1 MKIKFLTRFCKKFSE
16 NLTLLR
22 ENLYNCIF
30 EIRNGTNESK
40 FQTKQTQTKYERVK
54 MEFFIL
60 GIVAG
65 AALGVLYTKRDEV
78 KKAFGSPEFKGKV
91 DETKRASKR
100 VLDEA
105 KDKVESFLASEAP
118 KRRGRKPGVKA
129 KATTTATKTDKV
141 AKASKATAE
150 KVGRKAKASTGETA
164 TGTSTGRK
172 TRAKKVASEATK
184 ATKTRKPRAKKADTT
199 TKVATPRKPR
209 KPRTPKVADTAAVAP
224 STNTAQQ

>member
-1 MKIKFLTRFCKKFSE
+1 M
-16 NLTLLR
+16 TLLR

-30 EIRNGTNESK
+30 EIQNGTKVSK

-91 DETKRASKR
+91 NETKRASKR

-150 KVGRKAKASTGETA
+150 KGAKKVGRKAKASTGETA
-164 TGTSTGRK
+164 TDAGRK
-172 TRAKKVASEATK
+172 TRAKKVAGEATK
-184 ATKTRKPRAKKADTT
+184 ATKTRKPRAKKADTA

>member
-1 MKIKFLTRFCKKFSE
+1 M
-16 NLTLLR
+16 
-22 ENLYNCIF
+22 
-30 EIRNGTNESK
+30 SK

-105 KDKVESFLASEAP
+105 KDKVESFLASETP

-141 AKASKATAE
+141 AKTKASKATVE
-150 KVGRKAKASTGETA
+150 KSTKKVGRKAKASAGETA

-172 TRAKKVASEATK
+172 TRAKKVAGEATK
-184 ATKTRKPRAKKADTT
+184 ATKTRKPRAKKADTA

-209 KPRTPKVADTAAVAP
+209 KPRTPKVADTAAVAS

>member
-1 MKIKFLTRFCKKFSE
+1 M
-16 NLTLLR
+16 
-22 ENLYNCIF
+22 
-30 EIRNGTNESK
+30 SK

-91 DETKRASKR
+91 NETKRASKR

-105 KDKVESFLASEAP
+105 KDKVESFLASETP

-141 AKASKATAE
+141 AKASKAIAE
-150 KVGRKAKASTGETA
+150 KGAKKVGRKAKASTGET
-164 TGTSTGRK
+164 TTGRK
-172 TRAKKVASEATK
+172 TRAKKVAGEATK
-184 ATKTRKPRAKKADTT
+184 ATKTRKPRAKKADTA

-209 KPRTPKVADTAAVAP
+209 KPRTPKVADTVAVAP
-224 STNTAQQ
+224 STDTAQQ

>member
-1 MKIKFLTRFCKKFSE
+1 M
-16 NLTLLR
+16 TLLR

-30 EIRNGTNESK
+30 EMQNGTNESK

-78 KKAFGSPEFKGKV
+78 KKAFGSSEFKGKV

-105 KDKVESFLASEAP
+105 KDKVESFLVSEAP

-141 AKASKATAE
+141 AKASKAIAE
-150 KVGRKAKASTGETA
+150 KGAKKVGRKAKASTGETA
-164 TGTSTGRK
+164 TGRK
-172 TRAKKVASEATK
+172 TRAKKVAGEATK
-184 ATKTRKPRAKKADTT
+184 ATKTRKPRAKKADTA

-224 STNTAQQ
+224 STDTAQQ

>member
-1 MKIKFLTRFCKKFSE
+1 M
-16 NLTLLR
+16 TLLR

-30 EIRNGTNESK
+30 EIQNGTKGSK

-141 AKASKATAE
+141 AKT
-150 KVGRKAKASTGETA
+150 KAS
-164 TGTSTGRK
+164 
-172 TRAKKVASEATK
+172 
-184 ATKTRKPRAKKADTT
+184 KTRKSRAKKADTA

>member
-1 MKIKFLTRFCKKFSE
+1 
-16 NLTLLR
+16 
-22 ENLYNCIF
+22 
-30 EIRNGTNESK
+30 
-40 FQTKQTQTKYERVK
+40 
-54 MEFFIL
+54 MELFIL

-105 KDKVESFLASEAP
+105 KSFLASEAP

-141 AKASKATAE
+141 AKSSKTTAE
-150 KVGRKAKASTGETA
+150 KGAKKVGRKAKASTNETA
-164 TGTSTGRK
+164 TDTSTGRK
-172 TRAKKVASEATK
+172 TRAKKTAGETTK
-184 ATKTRKPRAKKADTT
+184 ASKTRKPRAKKADTA
-199 TKVATPRKPR
+199 TKVATTRKPR
-209 KPRTPKVADTAAVAP
+209 KPRTPKVADTAAVAT
-224 STNTAQQ
+224 STDTAQQ

>member
-1 MKIKFLTRFCKKFSE
+1 M
-16 NLTLLR
+16 TLLR

-30 EIRNGTNESK
+30 EIQNDTNESK

-91 DETKRASKR
+91 NETKRASKR

-150 KVGRKAKASTGETA
+150 KGAKKVGRKAKASTGETA
-164 TGTSTGRK
+164 TDAGRK
-172 TRAKKVASEATK
+172 TRAKKVAGEATK
-184 ATKTRKPRAKKADTT
+184 ATKTRKPRAKKADTA

-224 STNTAQQ
+224 STDTAQQ

>member
-1 MKIKFLTRFCKKFSE
+1 M
-16 NLTLLR
+16 TLLR

-30 EIRNGTNESK
+30 EIQNGTNESK

-65 AALGVLYTKRDEV
+65 AALGVLYTKRDEI

-105 KDKVESFLASEAP
+105 KDKVESFLVSEAP

-141 AKASKATAE
+141 AKASKAIAE
-150 KVGRKAKASTGETA
+150 KGAKKVGRKAKASTGET
-164 TGTSTGRK
+164 TTGRK
-172 TRAKKVASEATK
+172 TRAKKVAGEATK
-184 ATKTRKPRAKKADTT
+184 ATKTRKPRAKKADTA

-209 KPRTPKVADTAAVAP
+209 KPRTPKVADTAAVTP
-224 STNTAQQ
+224 STDTAQQ

>member
-1 MKIKFLTRFCKKFSE
+1 MQ
-16 NLTLLR
+16 
-22 ENLYNCIF
+22 
-30 EIRNGTNESK
+30 NGTNESK

-78 KKAFGSPEFKGKV
+78 KKAFGSSEFKGKV

-105 KDKVESFLASEAP
+105 KDKVESFLVSEAP

-129 KATTTATKTDKV
+129 KATTTATKT
-141 AKASKATAE
+141 
-150 KVGRKAKASTGETA
+150 
-164 TGTSTGRK
+164 
-172 TRAKKVASEATK
+172 
-184 ATKTRKPRAKKADTT
+184 RKPRAKKADTA

-224 STNTAQQ
+224 STDTAQQ

>member
-1 MKIKFLTRFCKKFSE
+1 M
-16 NLTLLR
+16 LR

-30 EIRNGTNESK
+30 EIQNGTNESK
-40 FQTKQTQTKYERVK
+40 FQTKYERVK

-65 AALGVLYTKRDEV
+65 AALGVLYTKRDEI

-150 KVGRKAKASTGETA
+150 KGAKKVGRKAKASTGETA
-164 TGTSTGRK
+164 TDTSTGRK
-172 TRAKKVASEATK
+172 TRAKKAAGETTK
-184 ATKTRKPRAKKADTT
+184 ATKTRKPRAKKADTA

-224 STNTAQQ
+224 STDTAQQ

>member
-1 MKIKFLTRFCKKFSE
+1 M
-16 NLTLLR
+16 LR

-30 EIRNGTNESK
+30 EIQNGTKVSK

-91 DETKRASKR
+91 NETKRASKR

-150 KVGRKAKASTGETA
+150 KGAKKVGRKAKASTGETA
-164 TGTSTGRK
+164 TDAGRK
-172 TRAKKVASEATK
+172 TRAKKVAGEATK
-184 ATKTRKPRAKKADTT
+184 ATKTRKPRAKKADTA

>member
-1 MKIKFLTRFCKKFSE
+1 M
-16 NLTLLR
+16 LR

-30 EIRNGTNESK
+30 EIQNGTNESK

-91 DETKRASKR
+91 NETKRASKR

-141 AKASKATAE
+141 AKASKAIAE
-150 KVGRKAKASTGETA
+150 KGAKKVGRKAKASTGETA
-164 TGTSTGRK
+164 TGRK
-172 TRAKKVASEATK
+172 TRAKKVAGEATK
-184 ATKTRKPRAKKADTT
+184 ATKTRKPRAKKADTA

-224 STNTAQQ
+224 STDTAQQ

>member
-1 MKIKFLTRFCKKFSE
+1 
-16 NLTLLR
+16 
-22 ENLYNCIF
+22 
-30 EIRNGTNESK
+30 
-40 FQTKQTQTKYERVK
+40 

-150 KVGRKAKASTGETA
+150 KGAKKVGRKAKASAGETA
-164 TGTSTGRK
+164 TGRK
-172 TRAKKVASEATK
+172 TRAKKVVGETTK
-184 ATKTRKPRAKKADTT
+184 ATKTRKPRAKKADTA
-199 TKVATPRKPR
+199 TKVATPRKQR

-224 STNTAQQ
+224 STDTAQQ

>member
-1 MKIKFLTRFCKKFSE
+1 M
-16 NLTLLR
+16 LR

-30 EIRNGTNESK
+30 EIQNGTKVSK

-91 DETKRASKR
+91 NETKRASKR

-129 KATTTATKTDKV
+129 KATTTATKTDKA
-141 AKASKATAE
+141 AKASKAIAE
-150 KVGRKAKASTGETA
+150 KGAKKVGRKAKASTGETA
-164 TGTSTGRK
+164 TDAGRK
-172 TRAKKVASEATK
+172 TRAKKVAGEATK
-184 ATKTRKPRAKKADTT
+184 ATKTRKPRAKKADTA

-209 KPRTPKVADTAAVAP
+209 KPRAPKVADTAAVAP
-224 STNTAQQ
+224 STDTAQQ

>member
-1 MKIKFLTRFCKKFSE
+1 M
-16 NLTLLR
+16 TLLR
-22 ENLYNCIF
+22 ENLYNYIF
-30 EIRNGTNESK
+30 EIQNGTKVSK

-91 DETKRASKR
+91 NETKRASKR

-141 AKASKATAE
+141 AKTKASKATAE
-150 KVGRKAKASTGETA
+150 KGAKKVGRKAKASTGETA

-172 TRAKKVASEATK
+172 TRAKKVAGETTK
-184 ATKTRKPRAKKADTT
+184 ATKTRKPRAKKADTA

-224 STNTAQQ
+224 STDTAQQ

>member
-1 MKIKFLTRFCKKFSE
+1 M
-16 NLTLLR
+16 TLLR

-30 EIRNGTNESK
+30 EMQNGTNESK

-65 AALGVLYTKRDEV
+65 AALGVLYTKRGGV

-91 DETKRASKR
+91 NETKRASKR

-141 AKASKATAE
+141 AKASKAIAE
-150 KVGRKAKASTGETA
+150 KGAKKVGRKAKASAGETA
-164 TGTSTGRK
+164 TGRK
-172 TRAKKVASEATK
+172 TRAKKVAGEATK
-184 ATKTRKPRAKKADTT
+184 ATKTRKPRTKKADTA

-209 KPRTPKVADTAAVAP
+209 KPRTPKVADTAAVAT
-224 STNTAQQ
+224 STDTAQQ

>member
-1 MKIKFLTRFCKKFSE
+1 M
-16 NLTLLR
+16 TLLR
-22 ENLYNCIF
+22 ENLYNCFF
-30 EIRNGTNESK
+30 EIQNGTKVSK

-91 DETKRASKR
+91 NETKRASKR

-105 KDKVESFLASEAP
+105 KDKVESFLASETP

-141 AKASKATAE
+141 AKASKAIAE
-150 KVGRKAKASTGETA
+150 KGAKKVGRKAKASTGET
-164 TGTSTGRK
+164 TTGRK
-172 TRAKKVASEATK
+172 TRAKKVAGEATK
-184 ATKTRKPRAKKADTT
+184 ATKTRKPRAKKADTA

-209 KPRTPKVADTAAVAP
+209 KPRTPKVADTVAVAP
-224 STNTAQQ
+224 STDTAQQ

>member
-1 MKIKFLTRFCKKFSE
+1 M
-16 NLTLLR
+16 TLLR

-30 EIRNGTNESK
+30 EMQNGTNESK

-65 AALGVLYTKRDEV
+65 AALGVLYTKRGGV

-91 DETKRASKR
+91 NETKRASKR

-141 AKASKATAE
+141 AKASKAIAE
-150 KVGRKAKASTGETA
+150 KGAKKVGRKAKASAGETA
-164 TGTSTGRK
+164 TGRK
-172 TRAKKVASEATK
+172 TRAKKVAGEATK
-184 ATKTRKPRAKKADTT
+184 ATKTRKPRAKKADTA

-209 KPRTPKVADTAAVAP
+209 KPRTPKVADTAAVAT
-224 STNTAQQ
+224 STDTAQQ

>member
-1 MKIKFLTRFCKKFSE
+1 M
-16 NLTLLR
+16 TLLR

-30 EIRNGTNESK
+30 EMQNGTNESK

-91 DETKRASKR
+91 NETKRASKR

-129 KATTTATKTDKV
+129 KATTTATKIDKV
-141 AKASKATAE
+141 AKASKAIAE
-150 KVGRKAKASTGETA
+150 KGAKKVGRKAKASAGETA
-164 TGTSTGRK
+164 TGRK
-172 TRAKKVASEATK
+172 TRAKKVAGEATK
-184 ATKTRKPRAKKADTT
+184 ATKTRKPRAKKADTA

-224 STNTAQQ
+224 STDTAQQ

>member
-1 MKIKFLTRFCKKFSE
+1 
-16 NLTLLR
+16 
-22 ENLYNCIF
+22 
-30 EIRNGTNESK
+30 
-40 FQTKQTQTKYERVK
+40 

-129 KATTTATKTDKV
+129 KTTTTATKTDKV

-164 TGTSTGRK
+164 TGTSTDRK
-172 TRAKKVASEATK
+172 TRAKKVAGETTK
-184 ATKTRKPRAKKADTT
+184 ATKTRKPRAKKADTA
-199 TKVATPRKPR
+199 TKVATPRKSR

>member
-1 MKIKFLTRFCKKFSE
+1 M
-16 NLTLLR
+16 TLLR

-30 EIRNGTNESK
+30 EIQNGTNESK

-91 DETKRASKR
+91 NETKRASKR

-141 AKASKATAE
+141 AKASKAIAE
-150 KVGRKAKASTGETA
+150 KGAKKVGRKAKASTGETA
-164 TGTSTGRK
+164 TGRK
-172 TRAKKVASEATK
+172 TRAKKVAGEATK
-184 ATKTRKPRAKKADTT
+184 ATKTRKPRAKKADTA

-224 STNTAQQ
+224 STDTAQQ

>member
-1 MKIKFLTRFCKKFSE
+1 M
-16 NLTLLR
+16 TLLR

-30 EIRNGTNESK
+30 EMQNGTNESK

-65 AALGVLYTKRDEV
+65 AALGVLYTKRGGV

-91 DETKRASKR
+91 NETKRASKR

-141 AKASKATAE
+141 AKASKAIAE
-150 KVGRKAKASTGETA
+150 KGAKKVGRKAKASAGETA
-164 TGTSTGRK
+164 TGRK
-172 TRAKKVASEATK
+172 TRAKKVAGEATK
-184 ATKTRKPRAKKADTT
+184 ATKTRKPRAKKADTA

-224 STNTAQQ
+224 STDTAQQ

>member
-1 MKIKFLTRFCKKFSE
+1 MQ
-16 NLTLLR
+16 
-22 ENLYNCIF
+22 
-30 EIRNGTNESK
+30 NGTNESK

-141 AKASKATAE
+141 AKT
-150 KVGRKAKASTGETA
+150 KAS
-164 TGTSTGRK
+164 
-172 TRAKKVASEATK
+172 
-184 ATKTRKPRAKKADTT
+184 KTRKPRAKKADTA

-224 STNTAQQ
+224 STDTAQQ

>member
-1 MKIKFLTRFCKKFSE
+1 
-16 NLTLLR
+16 
-22 ENLYNCIF
+22 
-30 EIRNGTNESK
+30 
-40 FQTKQTQTKYERVK
+40 

-91 DETKRASKR
+91 NETKRASKR

-105 KDKVESFLASEAP
+105 KDKVESFLASETP

-141 AKASKATAE
+141 AKT
-150 KVGRKAKASTGETA
+150 KAS
-164 TGTSTGRK
+164 
-172 TRAKKVASEATK
+172 
-184 ATKTRKPRAKKADTT
+184 KTRKSRAKKADTA

-224 STNTAQQ
+224 STDTAQQ

>member
-1 MKIKFLTRFCKKFSE
+1 
-16 NLTLLR
+16 
-22 ENLYNCIF
+22 
-30 EIRNGTNESK
+30 
-40 FQTKQTQTKYERVK
+40 

-65 AALGVLYTKRDEV
+65 AALGVLYTKRDKV

-91 DETKRASKR
+91 NETKRASKR

-150 KVGRKAKASTGETA
+150 KG
-164 TGTSTGRK
+164 
-172 TRAKKVASEATK
+172 AKKVAGEATK
-184 ATKTRKPRAKKADTT
+184 ATKTRKPRAKKADTA

-224 STNTAQQ
+224 STDTAQQ

>member
-1 MKIKFLTRFCKKFSE
+1 M
-16 NLTLLR
+16 TLLR
-22 ENLYNCIF
+22 ENLYNCFF
-30 EIRNGTNESK
+30 EIQNGTKVSK

-91 DETKRASKR
+91 NETKRASKR

-141 AKASKATAE
+141 AKASKAIAE
-150 KVGRKAKASTGETA
+150 KGAKKVGRKAKASTGET
-164 TGTSTGRK
+164 TTGRK
-172 TRAKKVASEATK
+172 TRAKKVAGEATK
-184 ATKTRKPRAKKADTT
+184 ATKTRKPRAKKADTA

-209 KPRTPKVADTAAVAP
+209 KPRTPKVADTVAVAP
-224 STNTAQQ
+224 STDTAQQ

>member
-1 MKIKFLTRFCKKFSE
+1 MQ
-16 NLTLLR
+16 
-22 ENLYNCIF
+22 
-30 EIRNGTNESK
+30 NGTNESK

-65 AALGVLYTKRDEV
+65 AALGVLYTKRGGV

-91 DETKRASKR
+91 NETKRASKR

-141 AKASKATAE
+141 AKASKAIAE
-150 KVGRKAKASTGETA
+150 KGAKKVGRKAKASAGETA
-164 TGTSTGRK
+164 TGRK
-172 TRAKKVASEATK
+172 TRAKKVAGEATK
-184 ATKTRKPRAKKADTT
+184 ATKTRKPRAKKADTA

-224 STNTAQQ
+224 STDTAQQ

>member
-1 MKIKFLTRFCKKFSE
+1 M
-16 NLTLLR
+16 
-22 ENLYNCIF
+22 
-30 EIRNGTNESK
+30 SK

-105 KDKVESFLASEAP
+105 KDKVESFLASETP

-141 AKASKATAE
+141 AKTKASKATVE
-150 KVGRKAKASTGETA
+150 KGTKKVGRKAKASAGETA

-172 TRAKKVASEATK
+172 TRAKKVAGEATK
-184 ATKTRKPRAKKADTT
+184 ATKTRKPRAKKADTA

-209 KPRTPKVADTAAVAP
+209 KPRTPKVADTAAVAS

>member
-1 MKIKFLTRFCKKFSE
+1 
-16 NLTLLR
+16 
-22 ENLYNCIF
+22 
-30 EIRNGTNESK
+30 
-40 FQTKQTQTKYERVK
+40 

-141 AKASKATAE
+141 AKASK
-150 KVGRKAKASTGETA
+150 GETA
-164 TGTSTGRK
+164 TDASTGRK
-172 TRAKKVASEATK
+172 TRVKKVAGETTK
-184 ATKTRKPRAKKADTT
+184 ATKTRKPRAKKADTA

-209 KPRTPKVADTAAVAP
+209 KPRTPKVADTTAVAP
-224 STNTAQQ
+224 STDTAQQ

>member
-1 MKIKFLTRFCKKFSE
+1 MKIKFLTRFYKKINE

-30 EIRNGTNESK
+30 EIQNGTKMSK

-91 DETKRASKR
+91 NETKRASKR

-141 AKASKATAE
+141 AKASKAIAE
-150 KVGRKAKASTGETA
+150 KGAKKVGRKAKASTGETA
-164 TGTSTGRK
+164 TGRK
-172 TRAKKVASEATK
+172 TRAKKVAGEATK
-184 ATKTRKPRAKKADTT
+184 ATKTRKPRAKKADTAA
-199 TKVATPRKPR
+199 KVATPRKPR

-224 STNTAQQ
+224 STDTAQQ

>member
-1 MKIKFLTRFCKKFSE
+1 MQ
-16 NLTLLR
+16 
-22 ENLYNCIF
+22 
-30 EIRNGTNESK
+30 NGTNESK

-65 AALGVLYTKRDEV
+65 AALGVLYTKRGGV

-91 DETKRASKR
+91 NETKRASKR

-141 AKASKATAE
+141 AKASKAIAE
-150 KVGRKAKASTGETA
+150 KGAKKVGRKAKASAGETA
-164 TGTSTGRK
+164 TGRK
-172 TRAKKVASEATK
+172 TRAKKVAGEATK
-184 ATKTRKPRAKKADTT
+184 ATKTRKPRAKKADTA

-209 KPRTPKVADTAAVAP
+209 KPLTPKVADTAAVAP
-224 STNTAQQ
+224 STDTAQQ

>member
-1 MKIKFLTRFCKKFSE
+1 
-16 NLTLLR
+16 
-22 ENLYNCIF
+22 
-30 EIRNGTNESK
+30 
-40 FQTKQTQTKYERVK
+40 

-141 AKASKATAE
+141 AKASKAIAE
-150 KVGRKAKASTGETA
+150 KGAKKVGRKAKASTGETA
-164 TGTSTGRK
+164 TGRK
-172 TRAKKVASEATK
+172 TRAKKVAGEATK
-184 ATKTRKPRAKKADTT
+184 ATKTRKPRAKKADTA

-224 STNTAQQ
+224 STDTAQQ

>member
-1 MKIKFLTRFCKKFSE
+1 
-16 NLTLLR
+16 
-22 ENLYNCIF
+22 
-30 EIRNGTNESK
+30 
-40 FQTKQTQTKYERVK
+40 
-54 MEFFIL
+54 MELFIL

-91 DETKRASKR
+91 NETKRASKR

-105 KDKVESFLASEAP
+105 KSFLASEAP

-141 AKASKATAE
+141 AKSSKTTAE
-150 KVGRKAKASTGETA
+150 KGAKKVGRKAKASTNETA
-164 TGTSTGRK
+164 ADTSTGRK
-172 TRAKKVASEATK
+172 I
-184 ATKTRKPRAKKADTT
+184 RAKKADTA

-209 KPRTPKVADTAAVAP
+209 KPRTPKVADTAVVAP
-224 STNTAQQ
+224 STDTAQQ

>member
-1 MKIKFLTRFCKKFSE
+1 M
-16 NLTLLR
+16 TLLR

-30 EIRNGTNESK
+30 EIQNGAKVSK

-129 KATTTATKTDKV
+129 KATTTATKTDKA

-150 KVGRKAKASTGETA
+150 KGAKKVGRKANASTGETA
-164 TGTSTGRK
+164 ADASTGRK
-172 TRAKKVASEATK
+172 TRAKKVAGETTK
-184 ATKTRKPRAKKADTT
+184 ATKTRKPRAKKADTAA
-199 TKVATPRKPR
+199 KVATPRKPR
-209 KPRTPKVADTAAVAP
+209 KPRTPKVADTATVAP
-224 STNTAQQ
+224 STDTVQQ

>member
-1 MKIKFLTRFCKKFSE
+1 M
-16 NLTLLR
+16 TLLR

-30 EIRNGTNESK
+30 EIQNGTKVSK

-91 DETKRASKR
+91 NETKRASKR

-150 KVGRKAKASTGETA
+150 KGAKKVGRKAKASTGET
-164 TGTSTGRK
+164 TTGRK
-172 TRAKKVASEATK
+172 TRAKKVAGEATK
-184 ATKTRKPRAKKADTT
+184 ATKTRKPRAKKADTA

-209 KPRTPKVADTAAVAP
+209 KPRTPKVADTAAVTP
-224 STNTAQQ
+224 STDTAQQ

>member
-1 MKIKFLTRFCKKFSE
+1 M
-16 NLTLLR
+16 TLLR

-30 EIRNGTNESK
+30 EIQNSTKVSK

-91 DETKRASKR
+91 NETKRASKR

-150 KVGRKAKASTGETA
+150 KGAKKVGRKAKASTGETA
-164 TGTSTGRK
+164 TGRK
-172 TRAKKVASEATK
+172 TRAKKVAGEATK
-184 ATKTRKPRAKKADTT
+184 ATKTRKPRAKKADTA

-209 KPRTPKVADTAAVAP
+209 KPRTPKVADTAAVAT